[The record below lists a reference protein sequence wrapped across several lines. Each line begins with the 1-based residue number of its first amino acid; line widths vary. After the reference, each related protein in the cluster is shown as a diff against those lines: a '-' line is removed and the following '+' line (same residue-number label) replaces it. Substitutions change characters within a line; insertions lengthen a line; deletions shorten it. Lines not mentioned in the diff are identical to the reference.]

1 MNNQPYA
8 LAIAAFG
15 VLNGL
20 FSPLLTQ
27 VVAAMIVLAPGFFAP
42 SPSILFFVS
51 SLVLST
57 LTIMVGGVPAA
68 LYERLTGAA
77 TSTSVSMW
85 IWLAVTGIL
94 TLPAINTFLAV
105 GF

>member
-1 MNNQPYA
+1 MSLQPYA
-8 LAIAAFG
+8 IPIAGFG
-15 VLNGL
+15 ALNGL
-20 FSPLLTQ
+20 FSPLLPQ

-42 SPSILFFVS
+42 SPPILFFAS

-57 LTIMVGGVPAA
+57 LTIMVAGVPAA
-68 LYERLTGAA
+68 LYERFTGAT
-77 TSTSVSMW
+77 TSTPVSMW
-85 IWLAVTGIL
+85 IWLAVTALL

>member
-42 SPSILFFVS
+42 SAPILFFVS

-57 LTIMVGGVPAA
+57 LTIMVAGIPAA
-68 LYERLTGAA
+68 LYERFTGAT
-77 TSTSVSMW
+77 TSTPVSMW
-85 IWLAVTGIL
+85 IWLAAIGLL